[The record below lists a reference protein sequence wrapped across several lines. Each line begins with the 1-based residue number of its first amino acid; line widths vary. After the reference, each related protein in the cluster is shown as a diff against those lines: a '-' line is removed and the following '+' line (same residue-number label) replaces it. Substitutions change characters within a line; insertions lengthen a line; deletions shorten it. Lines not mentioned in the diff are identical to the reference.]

1 MRLRAAVVGLVLL
14 AATLLALRSLAP
26 PPVVPASAPATE
38 FSAERAMR
46 HVDAI
51 AARPHRIGSPA
62 HAEVRAYLVRALAEI
77 GIAAEVHAATVVQE
91 RWATLPP
98 RVAEVK
104 NVVARIPGAS
114 GAPAIVWMAH
124 YDTRSMT
131 PGAGDD
137 TSGVATLLEA
147 ARAIVAGPKLAHDV
161 IVLFTDGEEEGLMG
175 AKAFVTRD
183 AWANDAAV
191 VLNFD
196 ARGDRGAVLMFQT
209 SDGAAPLVDALA
221 RSSPRIVASSLSQAI
236 YRYMPNDTDL
246 TEWLRGPSRDR
257 VGALNFGNIGG
268 LERYHSPTDTPANLD
283 RRTLQHMG
291 DYALPL
297 TRALARGTL
306 PIARDGELA
315 YVGAGSLLLRWSARW
330 DSALAAAATIAWAI
344 AIAAALAKKHA
355 TARGI
360 GIGAAVAI
368 GGALVAMVAVNV
380 AWSIASSGKPEYA
393 MLAAA
398 SPTLKKWY
406 AMGLLLLAATVPLA
420 MHAALAPRVRAL
432 DLALGGA
439 LPVSIAAALLAWKL
453 PGASFVAAIPL
464 LFAAAT
470 WIARATLTRPDA
482 SGALAT
488 ALDAAGPLGA
498 IAITAPVVALFFVT
512 FGVEAALPV
521 SIVVACAIALCAP
534 AVRALLDPDR
544 RVAPVLALGA
554 ALACIAAGRLTP
566 TFDATSPRPDTLFY
580 AFDADAK
587 RAFWVTAEEPDAWEA
602 NVAQG
607 AKRGALPNDFF
618 LAKTGDLF
626 AREAPVGVE
635 DETRIEIAR
644 DDREAKRALDVRIV
658 PPPGTELAMV
668 QVDAGPITTVTLQG
682 EPLAVR
688 MTAPFALYYYA
699 PPADGFVVSIGGVA
713 GSARVRVVSQRPG
726 FPPSLAAPLGPRPKT
741 LMRKP
746 GMLPPWDELM
756 ESDMTVFSRSV
767 RL

>member
-1 MRLRAAVVGLVLL
+1 MRLRAAIVGLVLL

-26 PPVVPASAPATE
+26 PSVAPASAPATE

-46 HVDAI
+46 HVEAI
-51 AARPHRIGSPA
+51 AERPHRIGSPA

-77 GIAAEVHAATVVQE
+77 GVAAEVHAATIVQE

-98 RVAEVK
+98 RVGEVT
-104 NVVARIPGAS
+104 NVVARIAGS
-114 GAPAIVWMAH
+114 TGAPAVVLMAH

-137 TSGVATLLEA
+137 TAGVATLLET
-147 ARAIVAGPKLAHDV
+147 ARAIASGPKLAHDI
-161 IVLFTDGEEEGLMG
+161 IVLFTDGEEPGLMG

-183 AWANDAAV
+183 AWASDAAI

-196 ARGDRGAVLMFQT
+196 ARGDRGGVLMFQT

-221 RSSPRIVASSLSQAI
+221 QSSPRAVASSLSQAI

-268 LERYHSPTDTPANLD
+268 IERYHSPTDTPENLD

-291 DYALPL
+291 EYALPL
-297 TRALARGTL
+297 ARKLAQGAL

-315 YVGAGSLLLRWSARW
+315 YVGAGPLLLRWPARW
-330 DSALAAAATIAWAI
+330 DSALAALATIAWAI
-344 AIAAALAKKHA
+344 AIATALAKQHA

-360 GIGAAVAI
+360 GLGAAVAI

-380 AWSIASSGKPEYA
+380 AWSIASTAKPEYA

-406 AMGLLLLAATVPLA
+406 AMGLLLLAASVPLA
-420 MHAALAPRVRAL
+420 MHAALAPRVKAL
-432 DLALGGA
+432 ELSLGGA
-439 LPVSIAAALLAWKL
+439 LPLAIAGGLLAWKL
-453 PGASFVAAIPL
+453 PGAGFVAAFPL
-464 LFAAAT
+464 FFAAST
-470 WIARATLTRPDA
+470 WIARAALTAPE
-482 SGALAT
+482 STGALAT
-488 ALDAAGPLGA
+488 AIDAAGPLAAFA
-498 IAITAPVVALFFVT
+498 IAAPLAALFFVT
-512 FGVEAALPV
+512 FGVDAALPL
-521 SIVVACAIALCAP
+521 SLVVACVVAIAAP

-544 RVAPVLALGA
+544 RVAPVLAFGA

-566 TFDATSPRPDTLFY
+566 PFDASSPRPDTLFY

-587 RAFWVTAEEPDAWEA
+587 RAYWVTAEEPDAWQA
-602 NVAQG
+602 NVASG
-607 AKRGALPNDFF
+607 AKRGALPSDFF

-626 AREAPVGVE
+626 ARDAPVATF
-635 DETRIEIAR
+635 DDTRIEIVR
-644 DDREAKRALDVRIV
+644 DERASSRTLDVRIA
-658 PPPGTELAMV
+658 PPQGTELAMV
-668 QVDAGPITTVTLQG
+668 QIEAGAIDRVTVRG

-688 MTAPFALYYYA
+688 TTTPFTFYYFA
-699 PPADGFVVSIGGVA
+699 PPPEGFVVSIGGVA
-713 GSARVRVVSQRPG
+713 SSARVRVVAQRPG

-741 LMRKP
+741 LMPKP

-756 ESDMTVFSRSV
+756 ESDMTVIARSV